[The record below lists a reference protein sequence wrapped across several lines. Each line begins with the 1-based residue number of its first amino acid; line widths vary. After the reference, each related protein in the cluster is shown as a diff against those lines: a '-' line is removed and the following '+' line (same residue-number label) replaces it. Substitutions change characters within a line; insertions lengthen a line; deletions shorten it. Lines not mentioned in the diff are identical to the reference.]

1 MNQHF
6 NWLPTEVLE
15 IMPGN
20 TVELDL
26 ELAACEC
33 QGKWPTVEIWLGNN
47 QVYNGP
53 IIKSKIIKTRLELSE
68 TLTSL
73 KIIMYGKTDKDT
85 LVDNYGNIIQ
95 NQSLHL
101 CKLLLN
107 GVDVIKNKFVYK
119 GIFKMLL
126 SEQKT
131 RFFEDNDIATEVTDY
146 NFYENGTWTLL
157 LQLPILTGIVKTVAT
172 TEMYEKIDYSDSM
185 SDIINKINT
194 LTRKTQN
201 D

>member
-53 IIKSKIIKTRLELSE
+53 IIKSKIIKTRLELLE
-68 TLTSL
+68 NLTSL

-131 RFFEDNDIATEVTDY
+131 RFFEDNNIATEVTDY

-185 SDIINKINT
+185 SDIIDKINT
-194 LTRKTQN
+194 FTRKTQN

>member
-131 RFFEDNDIATEVTDY
+131 RFFEDNNIATEVTDY

-172 TEMYEKIDYSDSM
+172 TEMYEKIDYSDLM
-185 SDIINKINT
+185 SDIIDKINT
-194 LTRKTQN
+194 FTRKTQN